1 VQTGLDSG
9 DYAPNH
15 AKDGLDVQDKCC
27 KKYNK
32 IHPIIIGYAS
42 KGT

>member
-15 AKDGLDVQDKCC
+15 AKHGSDVQDKGS

-32 IHPIIIGYAS
+32 IVPIMIG
-42 KGT
+42 TWP